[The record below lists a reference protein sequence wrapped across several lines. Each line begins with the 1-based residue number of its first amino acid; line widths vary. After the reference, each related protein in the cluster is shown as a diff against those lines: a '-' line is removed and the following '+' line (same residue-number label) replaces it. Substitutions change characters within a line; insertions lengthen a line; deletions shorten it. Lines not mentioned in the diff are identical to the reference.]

1 MGTEYEVVIRI
12 AVLFAFM
19 LFFMFLKFPVF
30 LSLGSAS
37 VMYLLIFPGSVPT
50 AVYVQSLAQGVGKE
64 TFVSVMFYFLMGEIM
79 NSGGISERLLD
90 LLNAAIGWMRGS
102 MSHINIIAS
111 VVFAGVSG
119 SANADTAA
127 IGSMMIPVMKKQG
140 YPPGYAA
147 AVTEVSSVIGPIIPP
162 SSGLVILAT
171 YMNCSVRKLLCAGII
186 PGLMMGAV
194 ELVVSAVISH
204 KRKFPRIAWGGWKN
218 LWEKTKVG
226 IWAIVLPVATIL
238 CLVLGIG
245 TVTEVGAM
253 SCVFAFLI
261 AKFAYNELSL
271 KTFWKCFMNST
282 VLAGRVL
289 CSIGTAGVFVWI
301 ISSMGA
307 ATKLAKIVAGSGLS
321 QTGVMFAVVI
331 ILFFAGMFLNVSV
344 MTQVLVPVMIPT
356 ILGMGINPYYFG
368 VITLLIAQMGVNTP
382 PVGSLIYI
390 TSVIAECPSSETI
403 KESLP
408 YLFAL
413 LVMIVVWILC
423 PGIITWLPARI

>member
-1 MGTEYEVVIRI
+1 MATGVVIRI
-12 AVLFAFM
+12 VVLFVTM

-30 LSLGSAS
+30 LSLASAS
-37 VMYLLIFPGSVPT
+37 VMYLVFFPGSVPP
-50 AVYVQSLAQGVGKE
+50 AVFVQSLAQGVGKE
-64 TFVSVMFYFLMGEIM
+64 TFVAVMFYFLMGEIM

-102 MSHINIIAS
+102 MSHINILAS
-111 VVFAGVSG
+111 VIFAGVSG

-140 YPPGYAA
+140 YPAGYAA
-147 AVTEVSSVIGPIIPP
+147 AVTECSSVIGPIIPP

-186 PGLMMGAV
+186 PGLMMGLV
-194 ELVVSAVISH
+194 ELTVSFLISH
-204 KRKFPRIAWGGWKN
+204 RRGFPRVEWAGWKT
-218 LWEKTKVG
+218 LWEKFKVG
-226 IWAIVLPVATIL
+226 CWAIVLPVATIL
-238 CLVLGIG
+238 CLVFGIG

-261 AKFAYNELSL
+261 AKFAYNELSF
-271 KTFWKCFMNST
+271 KKFCSTFMNST

-307 ATKLAKIVAGSGLS
+307 ATKLAKLVADSGLS
-321 QTGVMFAVVI
+321 QTGVMFAIVV

-344 MTQVLVPVMIPT
+344 MIQVLIPVMIPT
-356 ILGMGINPYYFG
+356 VLGMGINPFYFG
-368 VITLLIAQMGVNTP
+368 IIALLIAQLGVNTP

-390 TSVIAECPSSETI
+390 TSSIAECPSTETI
-403 KESLP
+403 KESIP
-408 YLFAL
+408 YLVAL
-413 LVMIVVWILC
+413 VLMIIVWILC
-423 PGIITWLPARI
+423 PSIITWFPSRI